1 MIIINVY
8 FTLLYQAKNVARNI
22 GSDRGFIYFYFFA
35 VWQQAEVTAVLIA
48 PLR

>member
-22 GSDRGFIYFYFFA
+22 GSDRGFIYFFFA